1 MHHQHKHWR
10 EHNLLPDV
18 TILRLQLTIYIF
30 TTWSQVCGH
39 LYWTV
44 CACWIFYFKIMG
56 INRELAFCKSFQFSG
71 KADTRASV
79 RSGMMD
85 SSSWFIPNLFNG
97 SDSVNHFFMDLALCT
112 GACHTDR
119 KGPYFTVNVCLRK
132 LYGCMLDFMHML
144 VKGVSKTDKSSN

>member
-1 MHHQHKHWR
+1 M
-10 EHNLLPDV
+10 N
-18 TILRLQLTIYIF
+18 T
-30 TTWSQVCGH
+30 
-39 LYWTV
+39 
-44 CACWIFYFKIMG
+44 IFYLMLQSYTCNWPFIASLHGHKFVATYTELFVLVEYFIFKIMG
-56 INRELAFCKSFQFSG
+56 INRELAFCKSFQLSG

-119 KGPYFTVNVCLRK
+119 KAPYFTVNVCLRK
-132 LYGCMLDFMHML
+132 LYGCMLDFMHL
-144 VKGVSKTDKSSN
+144 FIPVKGVSKTDKSSN